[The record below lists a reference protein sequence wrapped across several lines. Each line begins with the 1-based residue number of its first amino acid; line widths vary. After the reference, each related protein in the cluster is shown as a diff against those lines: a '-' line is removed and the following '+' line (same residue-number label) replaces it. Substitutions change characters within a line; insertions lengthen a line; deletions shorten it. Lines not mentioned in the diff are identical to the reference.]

1 MLTPDLRYTGEIRMS
16 LEIRETEREGVVILA
31 LKGRLTVG
39 EASSLREKITEVHG
53 QGRNQ
58 IILDLQRV
66 DYIDSTGLGS
76 MVICFTS
83 VKKAGGALKL
93 VNLNKRNIELLLLT
107 KLHTIFEVF
116 SDEQDAV
123 NSFFPGREI
132 KRFDILSFVQAAA
145 KGRIKVLAAGAQAP
159 AFHARPVWRAERLS
173 LSEMLSQVRRCWR
186 SSRSVVRYAS

>member
-1 MLTPDLRYTGEIRMS
+1 MS
-16 LEIRETEREGVVILA
+16 LEIRETEREGVVILT

-39 EASSLREKITEVHG
+39 EASSLREKITEVLG
-53 QGRNQ
+53 KAKTN
-58 IILDLQRV
+58 IILDLSGV

-76 MVICFTS
+76 MVICYTS

-116 SDEQDAV
+116 SDDTDAV

-132 KRFDILSFVQAAA
+132 KRFDILSFVQAH
-145 KGRIKVLAAGAQAP
+145 KD
-159 AFHARPVWRAERLS
+159 E
-173 LSEMLSQVRRCWR
+173 
-186 SSRSVVRYAS
+186 